1 MPGDSPVGG
10 AGSSGGQLNPLG
22 LRSLE
27 ALGCRWHEEDQ
38 REALDGHEAP
48 DGQACLGEL
57 DPVPTPE
64 VSQYLIPL
72 EMNGN
77 HLYPAPPLVMG
88 CQNTHCHVC
97 NTSLEMHI
105 QLEQG
110 WRLWQQFLK
119 AHSHFGDWLRLAES
133 SAANPNSAQVPYITA
148 KEELRKFEGL
158 QREVRARL
166 SQLQSMNMQ
175 YRCLARVYG
184 CEVGTKLQLL
194 FQDSSQRW
202 DLLSRTVDNVCRRLK
217 HFVNQR
223 EEFESEREDIAIW
236 LAELNLRLTEVEHFS
251 GNNSSEKMKELQ
263 TFQVLVGEN
272 AERLTGLLEW
282 GERLIQRSEPGDA
295 EEIEEELQELLL
307 YCARVFDGVARLH
320 TRLLSMRLVFEE
332 DLLLDQHSGSDSEAQ
347 WEDEGIYDRSSVS
360 DPQRSLSP
368 AAGLGPGSSLDSLA
382 LEWDPSVDVG
392 GSGSHDDAD
401 SSYFSVVT
409 GLPHKEDSLSKDT
422 RANRRS
428 FLSSLGSQSDVIT
441 ADVGTECDVGYE
453 GSRRPGPSAL
463 PGSLES
469 GEDSPHHI
477 SGPRLTSSGHLA
489 EPVTFDPERISAWL
503 GQTESPLPQA
513 PRALE
518 VPAHGEALETDDTR
532 KCFRLPQ
539 EGMPCVP
546 GNASPLHLTSG
557 PAGEERSARSRTQGK
572 VSDANGPAPWSRRRR
587 HPDVHPGVQ
596 QVQDKSINCPGIP
609 EVKINID
616 TEAECVPQSR
626 TGRAARRLHAPVLLR
641 LAKAALFL
649 FLSLALVLA
658 LLRQLP
664 AGASD
669 PRCHRANTFA
679 RSLRLMLHYV
689 NGPPPT

>member
-1 MPGDSPVGG
+1 
-10 AGSSGGQLNPLG
+10 
-22 LRSLE
+22 
-27 ALGCRWHEEDQ
+27 
-38 REALDGHEAP
+38 
-48 DGQACLGEL
+48 
-57 DPVPTPE
+57 
-64 VSQYLIPL
+64 
-72 EMNGN
+72 
-77 HLYPAPPLVMG
+77 
-88 CQNTHCHVC
+88 
-97 NTSLEMHI
+97 MHI

-166 SQLQSMNMQ
+166 AQLQSMNMQ

-441 ADVGTECDVGYE
+441 ADVV
-453 GSRRPGPSAL
+453 RP
-463 PGSLES
+463 PGSYIPVCFS

-503 GQTESPLPQA
+503 GQTESPLRQA

-518 VPAHGEALETDDTR
+518 VPAH
-532 KCFRLPQ
+532 
-539 EGMPCVP
+539 

-557 PAGEERSARSRTQGK
+557 PAGEERSARSRTQGPS
-572 VSDANGPAPWSRRRR
+572 VDSPGAPSCIALLFAAGPGQEHQLPW
-587 HPDVHPGVQ
+587 HPRSQNQHRYRVRALLP
-596 QVQDKSINCPGIP
+596 PGIQSDQLSW
-609 EVKINID
+609 NNR
-616 TEAECVPQSR
+616 AECVPQSR
-626 TGRAARRLHAPVLLR
+626 TGRAARRRHAPVLLR

>member
-48 DGQACLGEL
+48 DGQARRGEL
-57 DPVPTPE
+57 DPAPTPE

-148 KEELRKFEGL
+148 KEELRKFE
-158 QREVRARL
+158 
-166 SQLQSMNMQ
+166 
-175 YRCLARVYG
+175 
-184 CEVGTKLQLL
+184 
-194 FQDSSQRW
+194 
-202 DLLSRTVDNVCRRLK
+202 

-503 GQTESPLPQA
+503 GQTESPLRQA

-626 TGRAARRLHAPVLLR
+626 TGRAARRRHAPVLLR